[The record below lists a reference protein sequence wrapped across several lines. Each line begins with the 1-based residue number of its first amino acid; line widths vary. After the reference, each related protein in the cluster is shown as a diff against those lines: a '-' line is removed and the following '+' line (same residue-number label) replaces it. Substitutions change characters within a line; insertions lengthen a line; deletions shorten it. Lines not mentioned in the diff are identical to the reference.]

1 MLKTMLS
8 NIAII
13 LFMHLC
19 LQPLYFANKKQG
31 IRNAVLHVIIVSF
44 TVISLFYFPIL
55 IEEKFRFD
63 LRAIPISFISVMHGV
78 IFAIPV
84 VIIASVWRFILGGA
98 GAFPGI
104 IFSIIIPAILSL
116 IIRRFFHWGK
126 FGVMKVLFFPTIIW
140 AVCDLP
146 FLFFVDLDINFYM
159 MRYVTFQLSVLI
171 LFAFT
176 KLSYHHLH
184 LLNQFKFN
192 AEHDSLTKLF
202 NMKRFYEEIKAL
214 KHLNSEGG
222 YIAMIDIDHF
232 KKINDTYGHQTGDL
246 VLRNFAK
253 ILLKHRQQRTIV
265 ARYGGE
271 EFIFFKQTDT
281 FEEALQTFEEV
292 RKDVE
297 TSQFYRK
304 TGELIGQ
311 VTISIGV
318 ASFPANSKLEYAVK
332 TADEQL
338 YKAKMNGRNQVVC
351 SIK

>member
-1 MLKTMLS
+1 MLS

-19 LQPLYFANKKQG
+19 LQPLYFANNKQG
-31 IRNAVLHVIIVSF
+31 KRNAVLHVFIVSL

-126 FGVMKVLFFPTIIW
+126 FGVMKVLFFSTIIW

-159 MRYVTFQLSVLI
+159 MRYVTFQLSILI

-202 NMKRFYEEIKAL
+202 NMKRFYEEIKAI
-214 KHLNSEGG
+214 KPLNREGG

-246 VLRNFAK
+246 VLRDFAK
-253 ILLKHRQQRTIV
+253 ILLKHRQQRAIV

-271 EFIFFKQTDT
+271 EFIFLNRQIRLKKLSKHLKRL
-281 FEEALQTFEEV
+281 EKML
-292 RKDVE
+292 KPP
-297 TSQFYRK
+297 S
-304 TGELIGQ
+304 
-311 VTISIGV
+311 SIE
-318 ASFPANSKLEYAVK
+318 KL
-332 TADEQL
+332 
-338 YKAKMNGRNQVVC
+338 G
-351 SIK
+351 S